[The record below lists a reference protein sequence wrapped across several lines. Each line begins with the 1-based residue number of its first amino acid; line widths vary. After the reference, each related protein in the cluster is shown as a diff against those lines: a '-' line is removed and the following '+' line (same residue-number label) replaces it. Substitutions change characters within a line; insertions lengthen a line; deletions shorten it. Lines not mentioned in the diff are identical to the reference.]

1 MADQPS
7 EQQTSALFNTT
18 MQQRNHHQQQPR
30 QDKGLLH
37 VEVPSGGCSQSSSSS
52 SLTSLPSL
60 KDQLLANEQAQQQ
73 DYTALSPPTERHDLE
88 QQERGSPSMQNV
100 VVGVVEIEQSLN
112 DTVLPAAATA
122 TGRRS
127 SRRRRR
133 GSSSSSSSNGQR
145 ALTTESHPFFDG
157 TLEALIQ
164 QAERDDDMDDSAL
177 LASMDRLRVV
187 DTSIRRTTRRGGRR
201 PARRNGGR
209 AARSA

>member
-7 EQQTSALFNTT
+7 EQQTSALYNTT

-73 DYTALSPPTERHDLE
+73 DYTALRQLTERHDLE

-112 DTVLPAAATA
+112 DTVLPATATA
-122 TGRRS
+122 TATSRRI

-133 GSSSSSSSNGQR
+133 GSSSSNGQR

>member
-1 MADQPS
+1 MADQPT
-7 EQQTSALFNTT
+7 EQTSALYNTT
-18 MQQRNHHQQQPR
+18 MQQRNHHHQQPR

-52 SLTSLPSL
+52 SPTSLPSL

-73 DYTALSPPTERHDLE
+73 DYTALRQSTEWHDLE
-88 QQERGSPSMQNV
+88 QQERGSPSLQNV
-100 VVGVVEIEQSLN
+100 VVGAVEIEQSLN
-112 DTVLPAAATA
+112 DTVLPATATAAATS
-122 TGRRS
+122 RRS

-133 GSSSSSSSNGQR
+133 GSSNSNGQR

>member
-73 DYTALSPPTERHDLE
+73 DYTALRQSTERHDLE

-112 DTVLPAAATA
+112 DTVLPATATA
-122 TGRRS
+122 TSRRS

-133 GSSSSSSSNGQR
+133 GSSSSNGQR

>member
-7 EQQTSALFNTT
+7 EQTSALFNTT
-18 MQQRNHHQQQPR
+18 MQQRNHHHQQPR
-30 QDKGLLH
+30 QDKGLL
-37 VEVPSGGCSQSSSSS
+37 EVPSGGCSQSSSSS
-52 SLTSLPSL
+52 SPTSLPSL

-73 DYTALSPPTERHDLE
+73 DYTALRQSTERHDLE
-88 QQERGSPSMQNV
+88 QKERGSPSMQNV

-112 DTVLPAAATA
+112 DTVLPATATA
-122 TGRRS
+122 TSRRS

-133 GSSSSSSSNGQR
+133 SSSNDQS

-157 TLEALIQ
+157 TLKALIQ

-177 LASMDRLRVV
+177 LDSMDRLRVV
-187 DTSIRRTTRRGGRR
+187 DTSIRRTSRRGGRR

>member
-7 EQQTSALFNTT
+7 EQTSALFNTT

-30 QDKGLLH
+30 QEKGLL
-37 VEVPSGGCSQSSSSS
+37 EVPSGGCSQSSSSS
-52 SLTSLPSL
+52 SPTSLPSL

-73 DYTALSPPTERHDLE
+73 DYAALRQSTERHDLE

-209 AARSA
+209 TARSA